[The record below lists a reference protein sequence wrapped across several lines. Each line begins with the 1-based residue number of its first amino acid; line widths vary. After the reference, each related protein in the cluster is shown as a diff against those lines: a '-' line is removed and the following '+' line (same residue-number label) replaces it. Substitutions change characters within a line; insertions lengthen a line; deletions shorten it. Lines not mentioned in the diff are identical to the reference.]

1 LADAEVMARTLNAKQ
16 EYLSASV
23 VALKPIRM
31 PSPDVA
37 IAPREMGVRAVLEI
51 VEQDSLAE
59 EPQINASVDT
69 PDALRR
75 HEFACGGNSNR

>member
-1 LADAEVMARTLNAKQ
+1 
-16 EYLSASV
+16 
-23 VALKPIRM
+23 
-31 PSPDVA
+31 
-37 IAPREMGVRAVLEI
+37 MGVRAVLEI